1 MPSGAWGRFI
11 KGGIMVKINGKEY
24 GMSYNVRA
32 RIESSN
38 WLAANTETASVD
50 EFRLVRAVAMINAY
64 NKAHNIDEKVTVED
78 FYDLPNRE
86 FEQLLKAEEIQYN
99 ADTRVEVEAVPKK
112 GKNAKS
118 TAVSS

>member
-1 MPSGAWGRFI
+1 
-11 KGGIMVKINGKEY
+11 MVTINGKEY

-38 WLAANTETASVD
+38 WLAANTDTASVD

-118 TAVSS
+118 TAASS